1 MPSSIN
7 VLMVYAFCNW
17 HDVSWGTKGSDQ
29 AGSLPSA
36 QTKKADAKTN
46 FVEEL
51 DKPQADI
58 DTQFEFTVRRALS
71 PWQPPEEKEDGNLDD
86 SYKRFRT
93 NLVLLWVLSNA
104 LLALCINNEGIR
116 NLCLTTS
123 STDRTAWYFK
133 IILWLTSAL
142 SVFRF
147 MGALWFLGK
156 TGSQMRN
163 VLGPRHILGAETRSR
178 ALCPNFEVVHV
189 ISADRR
195 KPSINQK
202 GNAAHH
208 RYDLKLSPVLN
219 ISQRLFAE
227 YSASHGKPPL
237 SKRPI
242 HADILNLHT
251 PDGDS
256 LPEDEVWSIV
266 CRWQGLRLLYDLYC
280 NPSIRSRYSR
290 SVFLNWPN
298 NECYEEEHALVH
310 DEPLLEPTITPHK
323 DTVPGGCAALP
334 SLRNRGY
341 RRFYQALTAHWFAV
355 EALWLARISRY
366 KTPQERNN
374 RFVQVRGIW
383 RDNPDRTLQEKLD
396 ILEVFD
402 FVWGF
407 LGRKIFVDVYGMRSW
422 LDEDGAGL
430 YFDGEQSEGVNWAFF
445 VRSVTQYLRP
455 PNIIELLLS
464 LVWNPSPSWT
474 VHRPSYLRTLGFF
487 DEQQGICEQ
496 PGTRESPDWRW
507 LFPGAFLEYDV
518 LASVIHQITYE
529 DGDEA
534 LRALWEYI
542 WWVYRRNYWES
553 DSKGVIIF
561 RDETSSQIL
570 WRMRTMIVPH
580 LRHSW

>member
-1 MPSSIN
+1 MSSPLLNIPCEI
-7 VLMVYAFCNW
+7 LLSICCYL
-17 HDVSWGTKGSDQ
+17 G
-29 AGSLPSA
+29 
-36 QTKKADAKTN
+36 
-46 FVEEL
+46 
-51 DKPQADI
+51 DI
-58 DTQFEFTVRRALS
+58 DDVLHLARCCKQLHGTFERQSHRLVA
-71 PWQPPEEKEDGNLDD
+71 
-86 SYKRFRT
+86 FR
-93 NLVLLWVLSNA
+93 
-104 LLALCINNEGIR
+104 
-116 NLCLTTS
+116 
-123 STDRTAWYFK
+123 
-133 IILWLTSAL
+133 
-142 SVFRF
+142 SV
-147 MGALWFLGK
+147 
-156 TGSQMRN
+156 
-163 VLGPRHILGAETRSR
+163 I
-178 ALCPNFEVVHV
+178 
-189 ISADRR
+189 
-195 KPSINQK
+195 

-266 CRWQGLRLLYDLYC
+266 CRWQGFRLLYDLYC

-290 SVFLNWPN
+290 S
-298 NECYEEEHALVH
+298 EEHALVH

-323 DTVPGGCAALP
+323 DTVPGGCATLP
-334 SLRNRGY
+334 SLRNR
-341 RRFYQALTAHWFAV
+341 AHWFAV

-374 RFVQVRGIW
+374 RFVQ
-383 RDNPDRTLQEKLD
+383 EKLD
-396 ILEVFD
+396 VLE
-402 FVWGF
+402 
-407 LGRKIFVDVYGMRSW
+407 IFVDVYGMRSW

-464 LVWNPSPSWT
+464 LVWNP
-474 VHRPSYLRTLGFF
+474 YLRTLGFF

-518 LASVIHQITYE
+518 LASVIHQVTYE

-542 WWVYRRNYWES
+542 WW
-553 DSKGVIIF
+553 GAIIF

>member
-1 MPSSIN
+1 MSSPLLNIPCEI
-7 VLMVYAFCNW
+7 LLSICCYL
-17 HDVSWGTKGSDQ
+17 G
-29 AGSLPSA
+29 
-36 QTKKADAKTN
+36 
-46 FVEEL
+46 
-51 DKPQADI
+51 DI
-58 DTQFEFTVRRALS
+58 DDVLHLARCCKQLHGTFERQSHRLVA
-71 PWQPPEEKEDGNLDD
+71 
-86 SYKRFRT
+86 FR
-93 NLVLLWVLSNA
+93 
-104 LLALCINNEGIR
+104 
-116 NLCLTTS
+116 
-123 STDRTAWYFK
+123 
-133 IILWLTSAL
+133 
-142 SVFRF
+142 SV
-147 MGALWFLGK
+147 
-156 TGSQMRN
+156 
-163 VLGPRHILGAETRSR
+163 I
-178 ALCPNFEVVHV
+178 
-189 ISADRR
+189 
-195 KPSINQK
+195 

-266 CRWQGLRLLYDLYC
+266 CRWQGFRLLYDLYC

-323 DTVPGGCAALP
+323 DTVPGGCATLP

-396 ILEVFD
+396 VLEVFD

-464 LVWNPSPSWT
+464 LVWNPSTSWA

-518 LASVIHQITYE
+518 LASVIHQVTYE

-553 DSKGVIIF
+553 DSKGAIIF